1 MPSNHGKLNED
12 EIMLALNNHKV
23 MDLPPALHYLMRELF
38 GALEVDETVVCTQPD
53 LPIKPDLLITYKGIT
68 KGLSV
73 KSGTSE
79 FVHGE
84 PVEKFVEFL
93 KEIGISDKTIR
104 TILLNQFGDGTI
116 DGTGKERIPLFE
128 LKYQLATAI
137 KEANTELNSDPEKLV
152 KIIDRLVFQGW
163 NNDAPMADA
172 IYHGDIFNGVLAT
185 RTQVMKH
192 IRNKDW
198 DYYDNLHVGPIFLRP
213 HARYIGVEVKHEF
226 SRHKIDGFWTN
237 LLADIKYI
245 SQKYFS
251 YTPINKRKYIEG

>member
-12 EIMLALNNHKV
+12 EIMLALNNHTV
-23 MDLPPALHYLMRELF
+23 MDLPPALHYMLRELF
-38 GALEVDETVVCTQPD
+38 GALEANEVVTCTQPNA
-53 LPIKPDLLITYKGIT
+53 PIKPDLLITYKGVT
-68 KGLSV
+68 KGLSI
-73 KSGTSE
+73 KSETSE

-93 KEIGISDKTIR
+93 RTIGISEKTIR

-137 KEANTELNSDPEKLV
+137 KEANTELNSDYEKLS
-152 KIIDRLVFQGW
+152 KIMERLIFQGW
-163 NNDAPMADA
+163 DESAKRADA
-172 IYHGDIFNGVLAT
+172 IYHGDIFNGVLAS
-185 RTQVMKH
+185 RTQIMKH

-213 HARYIGVEVKHEF
+213 HARYIGTEIKSEF
-226 SRHKIDGFWTN
+226 SRHKIDGFWSN
-237 LLADIKYI
+237 MLADMKYI

-251 YTPINKRKYIEG
+251 YTPINKRARPEE